1 VKSFCAAAAIL
12 YLLSAC
18 ASNRP
23 DHFYILTDLPA
34 GASEARPAPS
44 VQASLQVTLPA
55 LVDRS
60 EMLLN
65 TSPGGVLVLEHERWA
80 APLADLMTQTLARD
94 LERRRTDMLV
104 AARDLGRARS
114 TAVRI
119 TIDVVQITMRQGDRV
134 SIDAHWRIV
143 DPRSGTETVGGDEFS
158 AALRQDGYAAI
169 AQGLSESLAL
179 LADRVAGLIK

>member
-1 VKSFCAAAAIL
+1 MKSFWAAAAIL

-23 DHFYILTDLPA
+23 DHFYILTELP
-34 GASEARPAPS
+34 GGTGEAKPAPT
-44 VQASLQVTLPA
+44 VQASLRVTLPA

-65 TSPGGVLVLEHERWA
+65 TSAGGVIVLEHERWA

-104 AARDLGRARS
+104 SARDLDRARG

-119 TIDVVQITMRQGDRV
+119 TIDVVQMTVRQGDRV
-134 SIDAHWRIV
+134 SIDAQWRIV
-143 DPRSGTETVGGDEFS
+143 DPRGGTETVGADEFS
-158 AALRQDGYAAI
+158 AAVRQDGYAAV